1 MELRSPTG
9 ARPEPQRIGP
19 SMSFRARLTLGLVI
33 GSLLPLTV
41 FGVVLLA
48 TEVFRTGAL
57 DATLVQ
63 VVLFVLA
70 AAIIVAVSFAYVL
83 ANNLTAPLKAVSRAV
98 ERASAGDLSVRVE
111 VAGEDELARLVESHN
126 RLAAALEQRN
136 AELRRILMAIGET
149 SPRDGLQR
157 LVESHNRLAGALE
170 QRNAE
175 LRRILMAIGE
185 TSPRDGLD
193 RLVAHATR
201 SASAA
206 FGMIDA
212 RIELGDPSV
221 VPVEEDIPG
230 EARPVRAVLA
240 LPDERVGVL
249 IGHLAATRGWDAAD
263 QDLLELYA
271 SEVAVAIRNLEL
283 FDQVER
289 QRQQLVELDQAKDE
303 FLRGISHNLQTPLTS
318 IRAYAEQMGSEQ
330 PDQRLAI
337 IVEQSDRLY
346 RIVRQLVATSRLES
360 GTLRPSKEVL
370 AIAPRV
376 RRAWDAL
383 GANGVAFE
391 LQDDAAGWLAIADP
405 DQLDQV
411 LWALLDNA
419 ARYGGGSPIHA
430 RVAPRPD
437 AERLAITISDDG
449 PGVRPEDRD
458 RIFSRYER
466 GAAGA
471 SAEGTGLGLYVSRSL
486 CQAMG
491 GDLLLESTGA
501 DRGAAFTV
509 LLPAESPA
517 TES

>member
-1 MELRSPTG
+1 
-9 ARPEPQRIGP
+9 
-19 SMSFRARLTLGLVI
+19 MSFRARLTLGMVLGAV
-33 GSLLPLTV
+33 LPLTG
-41 FGVVLLA
+41 FGLVLLFV
-48 TEVFRTGAL
+48 EVVRTGEL
-57 DATLVQ
+57 DTNLVR
-63 VVLFVLA
+63 VALFVFA
-70 AAIIVAVSFAYVL
+70 AAIIFAVLIAYFL
-83 ANNLTAPLKAVSRAV
+83 THNLVAPLKAVSRAV

-111 VAGEDELARLVESHN
+111 VAGEDELARFVESHN

-136 AELRRILMAIGET
+136 SELRRIL
-149 SPRDGLQR
+149 L
-157 LVESHNRLAGALE
+157 
-170 QRNAE
+170 
-175 LRRILMAIGE
+175 AIGE

-201 SASAA
+201 SARVA
-206 FGMIDA
+206 FGMIEA
-212 RIELGDPSV
+212 WIELGDPAMF
-221 VPVEEDIPG
+221 PLDEDIPG

-249 IGHLAATRGWDAAD
+249 LGRLPATRGWDAAD

-283 FDQVER
+283 FDQVEQQR
-289 QRQQLVELDQAKDE
+289 QRLVELDQAKDE

-330 PDQRLAI
+330 PDPRLAI

-360 GTLRPSKEVL
+360 GTLRPAKEVL

-383 GANGVAFE
+383 GATSVAFE
-391 LQDDAAGWLAIADP
+391 LEDEAAGWLAIADP

-419 ARYGGGSPIHA
+419 NRYGGGAAIRA
-430 RVAPRPD
+430 RVAPRP
-437 AERLAITISDDG
+437 AGEQLAITISDAG
-449 PGVRPEDRD
+449 PGVRPEDRE
-458 RIFSRYER
+458 RIFERYER

-491 GDLLLESTGA
+491 GDLLLDEPA
-501 DRGAAFTV
+501 DGSPGAAFTI
-509 LLPAESPA
+509 LLPAEPPA
-517 TES
+517 TNP

>member
-1 MELRSPTG
+1 MSNAGRRPIDLPAQTG
-9 ARPEPQRIGP
+9 SRPEPVRIGP
-19 SMSFRARLTLGLVI
+19 SMSFRARLTLGLV
-33 GSLLPLTV
+33 
-41 FGVVLLA
+41 FGAVVPVTGFGLVLVG
-48 TEVFRTGAL
+48 TEVARTGEL
-57 DATLVQ
+57 DSTLVR
-63 VVLFVLA
+63 VLLFVLA
-70 AAIIVAVSFAYVL
+70 AAVIVAVLFAYL
-83 ANNLTAPLKAVSRAV
+83 LTNNLTAPLKAVSRAV

-136 AELRRILMAIGET
+136 AELRRILLAIGET
-149 SPRDGLQR
+149 SPQDGLER
-157 LVESHNRLAGALE
+157 LV
-170 QRNAE
+170 
-175 LRRILMAIGE
+175 
-185 TSPRDGLD
+185 D
-193 RLVAHATR
+193 HATR
-201 SASAA
+201 SARAA

-212 RIELGDPSV
+212 RIELGDPSM
-221 VPVEEDIPG
+221 VPTEEDIPG
-230 EARPVRAVLA
+230 EARPIRAVLA

-249 IGHLAATRGWDAAD
+249 VGHLAATRGWDAAD

-289 QRQQLVELDQAKDE
+289 QRLQLVELDRAKDE

-318 IRAYAEQMGSEQ
+318 IRAYAEQLGSEQ
-330 PDQRLAI
+330 PDHRLSI

-360 GTLRPSKEVL
+360 GRLRPAKEVVTL
-370 AIAPRV
+370 GPRV
-376 RRAWDAL
+376 QRAWDAL
-383 GANGVAFE
+383 GASGVGFE
-391 LQDDAAGWLAIADP
+391 LEDDAAGWLAIADP

-419 ARYGGGSPIHA
+419 VRYGGGTPIRA
-430 RVAPRPD
+430 NVAPRPD
-437 AERLAITISDDG
+437 AEQLAVTIADAG
-449 PGVRPEDRD
+449 PGVRPEDRY
-458 RIFSRYER
+458 RIFERYER

-491 GDLLLESTGA
+491 GDLVLEPAREAVGV
-501 DRGAAFTV
+501 AFTV
-509 LLPAESPA
+509 LLPGEPPA

>member
-1 MELRSPTG
+1 
-9 ARPEPQRIGP
+9 
-19 SMSFRARLTLGLVI
+19 MSFRARLTLALVV
-33 GSLLPLTV
+33 GSLLPLTA

-48 TEVFRTGAL
+48 TEVVRTGQL
-57 DATLVQ
+57 DTTLVQ

-70 AAIIVAVSFAYVL
+70 AAIIVAVSFAYLL
-83 ANNLTAPLKAVSRAV
+83 ANNLTAPLKAVSSAV

-136 AELRRILMAIGET
+136 AELRRILVSIGET
-149 SPRDGLQR
+149 SPRD
-157 LVESHNRLAGALE
+157 S
-170 QRNAE
+170 
-175 LRRILMAIGE
+175 
-185 TSPRDGLD
+185 LD

-201 SASAA
+201 SAAAA
-206 FGMIDA
+206 FGLIDA
-212 RIELGDPSV
+212 RIELGDPGM

-249 IGHLAATRGWDAAD
+249 LGHLPATRRWDAAD

-289 QRQQLVELDQAKDE
+289 QRLQLVELDQAKDE

-318 IRAYAEQMGSEQ
+318 IRAYAEQLGSEQ
-330 PDQRLAI
+330 PDQRLAT

-360 GTLRPSKEVL
+360 GTLRPAKDVL
-370 AIAPRV
+370 AVAPRV

-383 GANGVAFE
+383 GASGVAFD
-391 LQDDAAGWLAIADP
+391 LDDASAGWLAIADP

-419 ARYGGGSPIHA
+419 FRYGGGAPIHA
-430 RVAPRPD
+430 RVAPRLED
-437 AERLAITISDDG
+437 QQIGITISDEG
-449 PGVRPEDRD
+449 PGVDPADRD
-458 RIFSRYER
+458 RVFERYER

-471 SAEGTGLGLYVSRSL
+471 RAEGTGLGLYVSRSL

-491 GDLLLESTGA
+491 GDLVLESPAAGH
-501 DRGAAFTV
+501 GAAFTI
-509 LLPAESPA
+509 LLPGEPPA

>member
-1 MELRSPTG
+1 
-9 ARPEPQRIGP
+9 
-19 SMSFRARLTLGLVI
+19 MSFRARLTLGLVL
-33 GSLLPLTV
+33 SAVLPLLV
-41 FGVVLLA
+41 FGVVLLLV
-48 TEVFRTGAL
+48 EVIRTGDL
-57 DATLVQ
+57 DPNLVR
-63 VVLFVLA
+63 VALFVFA
-70 AAIIVAVSFAYVL
+70 AAVIVAVLIAYVL
-83 ANNLTAPLKAVSRAV
+83 TTNLTAPLKAVSRAV

-136 AELRRILMAIGET
+136 AELRRILLAIGET
-149 SPRDGLQR
+149 SPRDSLER
-157 LVESHNRLAGALE
+157 LL
-170 QRNAE
+170 
-175 LRRILMAIGE
+175 
-185 TSPRDGLD
+185 
-193 RLVAHATR
+193 AHATR
-201 SASAA
+201 SARAA

-212 RIELGDPSV
+212 RIELGDPAQ
-221 VPVEEDIPG
+221 VPPEEDIPG

-240 LPDERVGVL
+240 LPDERLGL
-249 IGHLAATRGWDAAD
+249 LFGHLPATRAWDAAD
-263 QDLLELYA
+263 QDLLELFA

-330 PDQRLAI
+330 PDPRLAI

-346 RIVRQLVATSRLES
+346 RIVRQIVATSRLES
-360 GTLRPSKEVL
+360 GSLRSATEVL

-383 GANGVAFE
+383 GASNVAFE
-391 LQDDAAGWLAIADP
+391 LEDDAAGWLAIADP

-419 ARYGGGSPIHA
+419 VRYGGGTPIHA
-430 RVAPRPD
+430 RVAPRPAD
-437 AERLAITISDDG
+437 ARLAITIADDG

-458 RIFSRYER
+458 RIFERYER
-466 GAAGA
+466 GAAGMR
-471 SAEGTGLGLYVSRSL
+471 AEGTGLGLYVSRSL
-486 CQAMG
+486 CRAMG
-491 GDLLLESTGA
+491 GDLVLDTLDGA
-501 DRGAAFTV
+501 VGAAFTI
-509 LLPAESPA
+509 LLPAEPPA

>member
-1 MELRSPTG
+1 MSDAGRRPIDLPAPSG

-19 SMSFRARLTLGLVI
+19 SMSFRARLTLGLVV

-48 TEVFRTGAL
+48 MEVIRNGNL
-57 DATLVQ
+57 DTTLVQ

-83 ANNLTAPLKAVSRAV
+83 GNNLTAPLRAVSRAV

-149 SPRDGLQR
+149 SPRDGL
-157 LVESHNRLAGALE
+157 
-170 QRNAE
+170 
-175 LRRILMAIGE
+175 
-185 TSPRDGLD
+185 D
-193 RLVAHATR
+193 RLVVHATR
-201 SASAA
+201 SAREA
-206 FGMIDA
+206 FRMIDA
-212 RIELGDPSV
+212 RIELGDPSM

-240 LPDERVGVL
+240 LPDERVGIL
-249 IGHLAATRGWDAAD
+249 LGHLAPTRGWDAAD
-263 QDLLELYA
+263 QDLLELFA

-289 QRQQLVELDQAKDE
+289 QRLQLVELDQAKDE

-383 GANGVAFE
+383 GASGASFE

-411 LWALLDNA
+411 LWALLDNSV
-419 ARYGGGSPIHA
+419 RYGGGSPIRA

-437 AERLAITISDDG
+437 DERLAITIADDG

-458 RIFSRYER
+458 RIFERYER
-466 GAAGA
+466 GAAGVH
-471 SAEGTGLGLYVSRSL
+471 AEGTGLGLYVSRSL

-491 GDLLLESTGA
+491 GDLVLDPPGA
-501 DRGAAFTV
+501 SGGAAFTI
-509 LLPAESPA
+509 LLPAEPPA